1 MMYIPISLCAT
12 FLLSASAAFAR
23 AEGENVCS
31 VRLRG
36 AEGARLDECI
46 EKNVV
51 KTDPLYLAEC
61 FTRRN
66 ETDEWQS
73 EFWGKYMH
81 SAAPYWLYT
90 RNPVLKAKMD
100 AGVEA
105 VLSSQLPDGYIGNY
119 LEKDRCRHDWD
130 VWGMKYTM
138 LGLIHYFD
146 ATGDRRA
153 LDAACRVCDYLR
165 KFFPA
170 KMPLRKSSEWNGLA
184 SCSVIEPVVWL
195 YRRTGRK
202 EYLDFAKYA
211 LSELEEPEDSCQ
223 ILREAERGVHVA
235 DRGIWTTNC
244 VYGVNIAIKA
254 YESMSCWQGI
264 LDIYEETREKR
275 LLDAA
280 VKTAE
285 DIVKTEINIAGG
297 GASHERWY
305 GGAARQTRPY
315 AAMQETCV
323 QTTWMRL
330 CAKLLSITGES
341 RWADEIEK
349 TFLNAY
355 LASLNRSND
364 TFSQYTPLAGWRAK
378 GCEHCR
384 MHTNCCNANGPRGFL
399 AYMESFVR
407 SVGGEMF
414 LNFYT
419 CARVSA
425 KLPGGMAAFDV
436 YGEYPRVGNAQNT
449 YSGDDGVEFTLSLRR
464 PSWRGKMS
472 VEINGAKV
480 DGTREGGYVKFRRR
494 WTAGDAVS
502 VTFDMPCVG
511 HVRDGYVAF
520 TRGPVVL
527 ARDMRFH
534 DGDISEVV
542 KGNAKDFS
550 SPVPCD
556 EIRPATLDMAMA
568 FSLPLKMGPHTVRT
582 IPGRPA
588 RVSFTDY
595 ASAGNTWMQD
605 SSYRVWLPLE
615 LNPFE

>member
-1 MMYIPISLCAT
+1 MNTRT
-12 FLLSASAAFAR
+12 FLTWTVALAAAECCTVASGAAC
-23 AEGENVCS
+23 E

-36 AEGARLDECI
+36 PEGARLDACI
-46 EKNVV
+46 ERNVA

-61 FTRRN
+61 FSRRN
-66 ETDEWQS
+66 ESRLWQS

-81 SAAPYWLYT
+81 SAVPYWQYT
-90 RNPVLKAKMD
+90 KDAALKAKID

-105 VLSSQLPDGYIGNY
+105 VLAAQLPDGYIGNY

-146 ATGDRRA
+146 ATGDQRA

-165 KFFPA
+165 AFFPA

-195 YRRTGRK
+195 YRRTGRR

-235 DRGIWTTNC
+235 NRGIWTTNC

-264 LDIYEETREKR
+264 LDIYEETHDGR
-275 LLDAA
+275 LLSAA

-285 DIVKTEINIAGG
+285 DIAATEINIVGG
-297 GASHERWY
+297 AASHERWY
-305 GGAARQTRPY
+305 HGAARQARPY
-315 AAMQETCV
+315 AALQETCV

-330 CAKLLSITGES
+330 CAKLFFITGES
-341 RWADEIEK
+341 RWADEVEK

-355 LASLNRSND
+355 LAALNVQND
-364 TFSQYTPLAGWRAK
+364 TFAQYTPLAGWRAK

-399 AYMESFVR
+399 AYMDAFMR
-407 SVGGEMF
+407 AADDTAF

-419 CARVSA
+419 CASVSGWLPAGRV
-425 KLPGGMAAFDV
+425 AFDV
-436 YGEYPRVGNAQNT
+436 YGEYPRVGNVDIT
-449 YSGDDGVEFTLSLRR
+449 YAGDEGVEFTLALRR
-464 PSWRGKMS
+464 PSWRGAMAVKL
-472 VEINGAKV
+472 NGEPV
-480 DGTREGGYVKFRRR
+480 FDEPSGGYLRLKRR
-494 WTAGDAVS
+494 WVVGDRVS
-502 VTFDMPCVG
+502 VSFDMPCAAHVLDG
-511 HVRDGYVAF
+511 HVAF

-527 ARDMRFH
+527 ARDARFG

-542 KGNAKDFS
+542 KADMDFAA
-550 SPVPCD
+550 PVPYD
-556 EIRPATLDMAMA
+556 EIRPVSLDMAMA

-588 RVSFTDY
+588 RVAFTDY

-605 SSYRVWLPLE
+605 SCYRVWLPLE
-615 LNPFE
+615 LNPFAK

>member
-1 MMYIPISLCAT
+1 MNTRTVLAMMVVFAAAA
-12 FLLSASAAFAR
+12 ASGAAC
-23 AEGENVCS
+23 E

-36 AEGARLDECI
+36 PEGARLDACI
-46 EKNVV
+46 ERNVA

-61 FTRRN
+61 FSRRN
-66 ETDEWQS
+66 ESRRWQS

-81 SAAPYWLYT
+81 SAVPYWRYT
-90 RNPVLKAKMD
+90 KDAALKAKID

-105 VLSSQLPDGYIGNY
+105 VLAAQLPDGYIGNY

-165 KFFPA
+165 AFFPA

-195 YRRTGRK
+195 YRRTGRR

-211 LSELEEPEDSCQ
+211 LSELEEPADSCQ

-244 VYGVNIAIKA
+244 AYGVNIAIKA

-264 LDIYEETREKR
+264 LDIYEETHEKR
-275 LLDAA
+275 LLAAA
-280 VKTAE
+280 VQTAG
-285 DIVKTEINIAGG
+285 DIAATEINIAGG
-297 GASHERWY
+297 AASHERWY
-305 GGAARQTRPY
+305 CGRVRQARPY

-330 CAKLLSITGES
+330 CGKLLSITGES
-341 RWADEIEK
+341 RWADELEK
-349 TFLNAY
+349 TFFNAY
-355 LASLNRSND
+355 LASLNASND
-364 TFSQYTPLAGWRAK
+364 TFAQYTPLAGWRAK

-399 AYMESFVR
+399 AYMDAFMRVDGDTAY
-407 SVGGEMF
+407 V
-414 LNFYT
+414 NFYS
-419 CARVSA
+419 CASLSAGIGGRRV
-425 KLPGGMAAFDV
+425 AFDV
-436 YGEYPRVGNAQNT
+436 YGEYPRNGSADIT
-449 YSGDDGVEFTLSLRR
+449 YSGDEGAEFTLALRR
-464 PSWRGKMS
+464 PSWRGTMEVS
-472 VEINGAKV
+472 VNGRKA
-480 DGTREGGYVKFRRR
+480 DAAAADGYVRLKRR
-494 WTAGDAVS
+494 WALGDVVS
-502 VTFDMPCVG
+502 VAFDMPCVA
-511 HVRDGYVAF
+511 HVLDDHVAF

-527 ARDMRFH
+527 ARDARFG

-542 KGNAKDFS
+542 KTDMDFAA
-550 SPVPCD
+550 PVPCD
-556 EIRPATLDMAMA
+556 EIRPVSLDMAMA

-588 RVSFTDY
+588 RVAFTDY

-615 LNPFE
+615 LNAFAK